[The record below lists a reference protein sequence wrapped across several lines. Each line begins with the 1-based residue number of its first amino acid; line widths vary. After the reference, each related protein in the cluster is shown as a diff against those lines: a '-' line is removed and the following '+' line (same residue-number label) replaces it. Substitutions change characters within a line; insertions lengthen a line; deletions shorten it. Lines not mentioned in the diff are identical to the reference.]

1 MPSFQDHP
9 PRVAILVET
18 ARGYGRQLLRGV
30 IHYVRLHGPWSIY
43 ITPGDLEQVLPRMK
57 QWGGTGVL
65 ARVES
70 AGGARAITAA
80 RLPAVILGPSQ
91 RRLLRNQSLTR
102 FSNIVSDSEGAAI
115 LAAEHLLERG
125 FRNFAFVGGPDRVW
139 SHRREAAF
147 CRRLQGQGYDVH
159 VYRASDPSVRRTWHR
174 NRPRHWESEHD
185 ELTRWLEGLPRPCG
199 VMACNDDRGREVLE
213 ACRLGGIRVPEE
225 LAVVGM
231 DNDELWCE
239 LSDPPLSSVQLD
251 AEGAGYRAAALLDRM
266 MRGESCPRQTILAS
280 ALCVVTRRST
290 DVVAVEDPDVAAA
303 LHFIHNRASEPVNV
317 RDVVAAVCVS
327 RRSLE
332 LRFRRLLGRTIHQ
345 ELDRIRIRRAERL
358 LRETDLAVPQVA
370 EAVGYGSA
378 SYLSRLLRNRHGLTP
393 AQYRRQSRVA
403 AAAAPRAAR
412 DFPA

>member
-1 MPSFQDHP
+1 MTAAFGDQP

-18 ARGYGRQLLRGV
+18 ARGYGRRLLRGV
-30 IHYVRLHGPWSIY
+30 IHYVRSHGPWSIY

-57 QWGGTGVL
+57 RWGGTGVL

-70 AGGARAITAA
+70 ARAARAIAA
-80 RLPAVILGPSQ
+80 SGLPSVILGPSQ
-91 RRLLRNQSLTR
+91 RPLLRNRDLAR
-102 FSNIVSDSEGAAI
+102 FSNIVSDSEGAAT

-139 SHRREAAF
+139 AKRRQSAF
-147 CRRLQGQGYDVH
+147 CRRLAEEGLAVH
-159 VYRASDPSVRRTWHR
+159 VYRASDPAVRRTWHR
-174 NRPRHWESEHD
+174 SRPRHWESEHP
-185 ELTRWLEGLPRPCG
+185 ELTRWLRELPRPCG

-225 LAVVGM
+225 LAVVGV

-239 LSDPPLSSVQLD
+239 LSDPPLSSVALD

-266 MRGESCPRQTILAS
+266 MRGEKCRRETITAS
-280 ALCVVTRRST
+280 ALRVVTRRST

-303 LHFIHNRASEPVNV
+303 LHFIHNRAAEPINV
-317 RDVVAAVCVS
+317 KDVAAAVCVS

-332 LRFRRLLGRTIHQ
+332 LRFRRLLGRTLHE
-345 ELDRIRIRRAERL
+345 ELDRVRMRRAEQL

-378 SYLSRLLRNRHGLTP
+378 GYLSRLFRKRHGLTP
-393 AQYRRQSRVA
+393 AKFRRYSRVA
-403 AAAAPRAAR
+403 AAAAKATAE
-412 DFPA
+412 FPA